1 MAISRM
7 QQPRQMYGLGSLVK
21 KAVKGVKSFV
31 KSDLGKVALLTA
43 GGFGLAG
50 MGPLKGLASLPGL
63 GGLGGL
69 KTGVGQFIG
78 GISGGRLNPF
88 GAIAGDSMTSPFL
101 YKAGKFL
108 GSPMGITAGITA
120 ASALAAAGLD
130 PENPNEMPRN
140 THEPWYVQC
149 RSRN

>member
-1 MAISRM
+1 MTISRM

-31 KSDLGKVALLTA
+31 KSDLGKAALL
-43 GGFGLAG
+43 GMQELLDYLAG
-50 MGPLKGLASLPGL
+50 DKVFFGFLSGL
-63 GGLGGL
+63 GSL

-78 GISGGRLNPF
+78 GISGGRLNP

-108 GSPMGITAGITA
+108 GSPMGI
-120 ASALAAAGLD
+120 LPVLQLL
-130 PENPNEMPRN
+130 P
-140 THEPWYVQC
+140 H
-149 RSRN
+149 